1 MNSRINYYMLLCSSK
16 TKTFLIWILF
26 YIILTQP
33 LVITNKFS
41 TILVQQ
47 MERKHQIIFRW
58 TYLTMCIKDVNLLSL
73 EYSYFIIINPK
84 ISVKSYHL
92 NKSVWLNFIG
102 LDVLQLKIS
111 LVRPKDEFLSTDVA
125 MESFDSIVGL
135 PQDK

>member
-1 MNSRINYYMLLCSSK
+1 MLLCSSTAK
-16 TKTFLIWILF
+16 TLWIWILF

-47 MERKHQIIFRW
+47 IERKHQIIFRW

-92 NKSVWLNFIG
+92 NKSVWFTFIG
-102 LDVLQLKIS
+102 LDVLRLKIS
-111 LVRPKDEFLSTDVA
+111 LDLRMPLCQKMTQWNHFVKLWGYLNIDTSDLN
-125 MESFDSIVGL
+125 
-135 PQDK
+135 